1 MSITTELQLLMFAQI
16 GIDIII
22 VVVFIFVIRRLRS
35 SNRGKL
41 SDTDKT
47 IKMLESLLTDADK
60 IAQQFKVQLEEKHHL
75 IRRLNEQLDK
85 RIGSLNGL
93 LQRADASLTS
103 HAHQAADAECNP
115 LSLNSQERQI
125 IALAGEGYD
134 LEGIAKRLSIPEEE
148 VKLVLD
154 LKQKLSRIGKEEGL
168 S

>member
-1 MSITTELQLLMFAQI
+1 MSTTTELQLLMFAQI

-22 VVVFIFVIRRLRS
+22 IVVFIFVVRRLRYPNKAKS
-35 SNRGKL
+35 F
-41 SDTDKT
+41 DKT
-47 IKMLESLLTDADK
+47 VKILESLFTDADK

-75 IRRLNEQLDK
+75 IKRLNEQLDK
-85 RIGSLNGL
+85 RIGSLSGL
-93 LQRADASLTS
+93 LQRADALLSS
-103 HAHQAADAECNP
+103 HAQQAADAECDP

-134 LEGIAKRLSIPEEE
+134 LEEIAKRLSIPKEE

-154 LKQKLSRIGKEEGL
+154 LKQKLSQIGKEEGL

>member
-1 MSITTELQLLMFAQI
+1 MSTTTELQLLMFAQI

-22 VVVFIFVIRRLRS
+22 IVVFVFVVRRLRYA
-35 SNRGKL
+35 NKGK
-41 SDTDKT
+41 SFDKT
-47 IKMLESLLTDADK
+47 VRMLESLFTDADK

-75 IRRLNEQLDK
+75 IKRLNEQLDK
-85 RIGSLNGL
+85 RVGSLNGL
-93 LQRADASLTS
+93 LQRADALLSS
-103 HAHQAADAECNP
+103 HAQQAADAECDP

-134 LEGIAKRLSIPEEE
+134 LKEIAKRLSIPKEE

-154 LKQKLSRIGKEEGL
+154 LKQKLSQIGKEEGL